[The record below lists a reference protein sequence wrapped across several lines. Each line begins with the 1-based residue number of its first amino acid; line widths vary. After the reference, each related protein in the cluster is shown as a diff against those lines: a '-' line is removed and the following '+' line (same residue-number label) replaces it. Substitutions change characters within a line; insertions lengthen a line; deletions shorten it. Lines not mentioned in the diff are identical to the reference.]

1 MPKGWVYVDDDME
14 KIRVKE
20 ARDDIEIA
28 RLQREGILPA
38 KFELAEATH
47 VPRVLKNEKKAMRS
61 SRGPKTEINGHG
73 SEPIPKVLR
82 KNSRRSDYGHA
93 SAFSYPTS
101 ARPYIASASA
111 SLPWLR

>member
-73 SEPIPKVLR
+73 SEPIPKVPK
-82 KNSRRSDYGHA
+82 KNSRRPDYGHA
-93 SAFSYPTS
+93 
-101 ARPYIASASA
+101 
-111 SLPWLR
+111 

>member
-47 VPRVLKNEKKAMRS
+47 IPRVLKNEKKAMRS
-61 SRGPKTEINGHG
+61 SRGPRTEINGQVVQIVSWPSMWQLTRG
-73 SEPIPKVLR
+73 GDEALR
-82 KNSRRSDYGHA
+82 T
-93 SAFSYPTS
+93 TS
-101 ARPYIASASA
+101 FATPDHRLEDVRIFVDEA
-111 SLPWLR
+111 